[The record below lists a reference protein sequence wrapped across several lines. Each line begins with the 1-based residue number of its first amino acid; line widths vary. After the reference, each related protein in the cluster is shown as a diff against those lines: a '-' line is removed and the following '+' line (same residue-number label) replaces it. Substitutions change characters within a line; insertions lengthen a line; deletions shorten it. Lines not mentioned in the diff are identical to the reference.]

1 MGRISPGQ
9 GLLRA
14 LLAAALPLSC
24 AACGTIR
31 MAEIAFADDRTAS
44 VKSAW
49 RTEEGG
55 LALFLDGMETGWSE
69 GEALLTLSNP
79 ELESALGGRGAEADD
94 IALVPVVLLP
104 RSRLVRGW
112 SRSDPGGPTLEGEVA
127 VERSDRKGWS
137 AAAAGSQEGLSADL
151 VRIVYRVDHS
161 APDDPDE
168 HLLACMVVSPQAAPG
183 SVRRA
188 VFVVEGLDKGLL
200 RGSALIG
207 FGVLVDLALL
217 AVLTL

>member
-94 IALVPVVLLP
+94 I
-104 RSRLVRGW
+104 
-112 SRSDPGGPTLEGEVA
+112 
-127 VERSDRKGWS
+127 
-137 AAAAGSQEGLSADL
+137 DL